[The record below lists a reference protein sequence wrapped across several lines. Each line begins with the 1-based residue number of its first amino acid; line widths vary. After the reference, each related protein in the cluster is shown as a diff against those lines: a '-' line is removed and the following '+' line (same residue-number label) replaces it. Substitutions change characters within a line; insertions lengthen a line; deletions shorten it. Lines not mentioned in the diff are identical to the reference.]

1 MVTKVE
7 LTGERATLFGTLY
20 GRALDAGSVQPI
32 LGDHWARD
40 VVEQI
45 EVDIKSTG
53 LSSGDEQ
60 AVALRAKQLDDWAR
74 EFLNRHTGAVVLHL
88 GCGLDTR
95 YFRLAPAPDVLWY
108 DVDYPEA
115 VALRSQLLPAA
126 DNVHPIGSSVTDLVR
141 LHRPQAAVS
150 TYGQAHATYS
160 ADAKPRDLLQA
171 RVLGRRLT
179 NGWQNRHA
187 GRRGWK
193 LILLPGSS
201 CCHRALVSP
210 LSPLQSYAA
219 GGIHGRRAAS
229 RVRFRAM

>member
-7 LTGERATLFGTLY
+7 LTGERATLLGTLY

-179 NGWQNRHA
+179 NGWQIA
-187 GRRGWK
+187 T
-193 LILLPGSS
+193 
-201 CCHRALVSP
+201 RAD
-210 LSPLQSYAA
+210 AA
-219 GGIHGRRAAS
+219 GN
-229 RVRFRAM
+229 